1 MVSYPIPKFLF
12 EVNVTDLDLKNELTG
27 GFTEVSGLDV
37 ETELLEY
44 RAGNMPQFSKIKQAG
59 MQKYSNITLK
69 RGVFAQVNSF
79 YTWWRSAV
87 QESDTTNY
95 HRNMTI
101 NLKNEKGEVVMTWTV
116 TNAFPIKVQSTDL
129 KADANEIAIESME
142 LAIES
147 LTMTNA

>member
-1 MVSYPIPKFLF
+1 MVSYPLPKFYF
-12 EVNVTDLDLKNELTG
+12 DISVVDLDLNDELTG

-37 ETELLEY
+37 ETEPLEY
-44 RAGNMPQFSKIKQAG
+44 RAGNMPQFSKLKKAG
-59 MQKYSNITLK
+59 MQKYSNLTLK
-69 RGVFAQVNSF
+69 RGVFKGVNVF
-79 YTWWRSAV
+79 YNWWNSAV
-87 QESDTTNY
+87 KAADTTAY

-101 NLKNEKGEVVMTWTV
+101 NLKNESGEVVMTWTV